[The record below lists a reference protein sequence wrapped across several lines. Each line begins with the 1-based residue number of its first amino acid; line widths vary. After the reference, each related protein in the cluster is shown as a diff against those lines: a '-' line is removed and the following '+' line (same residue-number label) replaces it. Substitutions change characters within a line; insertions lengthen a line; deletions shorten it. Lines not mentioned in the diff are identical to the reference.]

1 MKMTLK
7 QVRELLN
14 NYDKAVRAIQ
24 DRVLELGSTEVM
36 KCTGIDKTELS
47 KFANGNRVFSRE
59 RIEKIIVKIFE

>member
-7 QVRELLN
+7 QIRELLN
-14 NYDKAVRAIQ
+14 NYDKAVRMTQ

-36 KCTGIDKTELS
+36 KRTGIDKTELS
-47 KFANGNRVFSRE
+47 KFANANRVFSRE